1 MNLNILRLAI
11 LGLSIV
17 GLEACAVSPLV
28 SAKYGTITKN
38 LNNQDAIDGESI
50 SVGLDFIFE
59 DESGDGSSRIL
70 SASRFGI
77 SVIDEAAK
85 NEVTGTGDYR
95 EYRAMYGMDVV
106 ELLMKTDD
114 KNSNGYSYVG
124 VGLLSSTF
132 DYAGISENSFTGAV
146 LGISSAKEIGDSRV
160 IVSLSFDLFKMSHD
174 GSESELE
181 LTGYKGDVAVSAML
195 GDKGNLGW
203 RFGYQY
209 KNIEPSG
216 DSADYNFEEVTK
228 GPYIAI
234 QLGF

>member
-11 LGLSIV
+11 LGLSVV
-17 GLEACAVSPLV
+17 GLDASAISPLLY
-28 SAKYGTITKN
+28 AKYGTITKD
-38 LNNQDAIDGESI
+38 LNNQGATDGASR

-59 DESGDGSSRIL
+59 DENGDGSSRIL

-85 NEVTGTGDYR
+85 NEVTGAGDYR

-106 ELLMKTDD
+106 ELLRKTGD
-114 KNSNGYSYVG
+114 KNNNRYLYVG

-132 DYAGISENSFTGAV
+132 DYEGISEDSFTGAV
-146 LGISSAKEIGDSRV
+146 FGISSAKEIGDSRV
-160 IVSLSFDLFKMSHD
+160 FASLSFDLFSISN
-174 GSESELE
+174 GGGESELE
-181 LTGYKGDVAVSAML
+181 FTGYKGDVGVSAML
-195 GDKGNLGW
+195 GGNGNLGG

-209 KNIEPSG
+209 KKIEPS
-216 DSADYNFEEVTK
+216 DEFADYNFEEVTK